1 MATTQSKFRQRQIA
15 RRSTADIERMAKQYQ
30 ANIDA
35 LTGQY
40 QTAFTGYQAGV
51 AEKMKTYESQSDA
64 YRRALDAYNAEVVAP
79 YSKAAEK
86 FNAERMAYLDEMSK
100 LSSGALDR
108 YASTYETKS
117 RQGSYEITT
126 YKIRNPFTG
135 EELLPFSTN
144 KDLFQNPKKYGLEMA
159 LTPVEGGFRG
169 QNKYTF
175 RPLPTTKMPTEPTKP
190 AEFAMTA
197 PQAPDVGEFDASE
210 FEQKKRTLGDTFQ
223 REVGERR
230 AAKLGAISR
239 KTTRPLL
246 AGEQA

>member
-1 MATTQSKFRQRQIA
+1 MATVLSQFKQRQIA
-15 RRSTADIERMAKQYQ
+15 RRSTSDIDRLAAQYK

-35 LTGQY
+35 MTGEY

-86 FNAERMAYLDEMSK
+86 FNAERITYLDEMSK

-117 RQGSYEITT
+117 RQGGYEITT

-175 RPLPTTKMPTEPTKP
+175 RPLPTTTAPTEPTKP
-190 AEFAMTA
+190 EPFAMTA
-197 PQAPDVGEFDASE
+197 PESPDVGVFDASK
-210 FEQKKRTLGDTFQ
+210 FEEKKKVLGETFQ

-230 AAKLGAISR
+230 AAKLGAVSR
-239 KTTRPLL
+239 KVTRPLL
-246 AGEQA
+246 AGE